1 MVVFVKSRACHAL
14 LVRPHVRNIVG
25 GITVNFKLD
34 KLSPPACC
42 SDLNEHNWNADS
54 AQWAVCCDR
63 LALLNHVSALM
74 SYRPRS
80 RLILPCRAQV
90 RRVRSVTPK

>member
-42 SDLNEHNWNADS
+42 DHFNKHNGDANT
-54 AQWAVCCDR
+54 AQWAVRCDR

-74 SYRPRS
+74 S
-80 RLILPCRAQV
+80 
-90 RRVRSVTPK
+90 